1 MDKEDHDHLDYE
13 PEDVINDS
21 TTGAEDAELELS
33 NLKLVEEEVSSMDA
47 GPEAIPD
54 HPCTEGASALSTTP
68 GTSPQKN
75 VLDPKLGELINQ
87 LVESKVGHAM
97 ESSEARLRAA
107 ECEILSLREEL
118 QKDQAKLSSFEAKEA
133 EKKKKRKERK
143 ARKKTSPEQA
153 PIPEKRQKTSL
164 TSVTDGPSQE
174 ELTTEDDLAREI
186 EFHHPGAQSEGNNT
200 TLRVHEWLSKLA
212 REKQLRRHNARKM
225 EGLTPTEPATGEMT
239 NPDLWYNWRQ
249 SNKSRRIPHINAGWA
264 LAVLEFLGLERTTIK
279 EMSVEAKDETYC
291 VLVLMMKL
299 CGLITLPPYLHRA
312 YHNQDHCMDGAIR
325 RLRWAVPRMTS
336 YMGSDPATHIMFR
349 YNVTGLPSHLRVF
362 SKAVPR
368 LNPSP
373 PGSRSIDSRLTP
385 SREAARNLSRR
396 PRGEPSTRR
405 RTSTAKEDTTPRAA
419 TPRAASKRSTED
431 PTPRP
436 DNRVATEEPTPVEAT
451 EESGDAAVNRVEPE
465 AMEVVEVPQV
475 PAAEPLKT
483 VEPVFAH
490 TDLRESKERSEEQE
504 EKKRKR
510 EKKKSTLTRMIQIYK
525 ENNLGAGTSALRKY
539 LRSEMIPRKTC
550 KELIPEEFDSLTGSD
565 LDTIIARIKTLSNK
579 ALDAKL
585 DKDDLKKKKLV
596 KASTCGESIGQP
608 TDSSAQEAE
617 TEQDLGDSPEEK
629 SDSESSAEAVEAHVD
644 PDEGIG
650 SPSRQEDSTGV
661 ARRSRSPKPEK
672 TKKLRSTVAKVI
684 RKKTPKNPY
693 HESKHSSNHS
703 SSNTKTYTS
712 SSSSSRSRY
721 REDSSSRTVRH
732 PDPRDYQSTRR
743 GEEKRRTTKSHGR
756 R

>member
-1 MDKEDHDHLDYE
+1 M
-13 PEDVINDS
+13 
-21 TTGAEDAELELS
+21 
-33 NLKLVEEEVSSMDA
+33 
-47 GPEAIPD
+47 
-54 HPCTEGASALSTTP
+54 
-68 GTSPQKN
+68 
-75 VLDPKLGELINQ
+75 
-87 LVESKVGHAM
+87 
-97 ESSEARLRAA
+97 
-107 ECEILSLREEL
+107 
-118 QKDQAKLSSFEAKEA
+118 
-133 EKKKKRKERK
+133 
-143 ARKKTSPEQA
+143 
-153 PIPEKRQKTSL
+153 
-164 TSVTDGPSQE
+164 
-174 ELTTEDDLAREI
+174 
-186 EFHHPGAQSEGNNT
+186 
-200 TLRVHEWLSKLA
+200 
-212 REKQLRRHNARKM
+212 
-225 EGLTPTEPATGEMT
+225 
-239 NPDLWYNWRQ
+239 
-249 SNKSRRIPHINAGWA
+249 
-264 LAVLEFLGLERTTIK
+264 
-279 EMSVEAKDETYC
+279 
-291 VLVLMMKL
+291 
-299 CGLITLPPYLHRA
+299 
-312 YHNQDHCMDGAIR
+312 
-325 RLRWAVPRMTS
+325 
-336 YMGSDPATHIMFR
+336 
-349 YNVTGLPSHLRVF
+349 RVF

-419 TPRAASKRSTED
+419 TPRAATPRAASKRSTED

-436 DNRVATEEPTPVEAT
+436 DNRVATEEPTPAEAT
-451 EESGDAAVNRVEPE
+451 EESGDAAVNRVEP
-465 AMEVVEVPQV
+465 EVVEVPQV

-490 TDLRESKERSEEQE
+490 TDLRESKEKSEEQE
-504 EKKRKR
+504 DKKRKR

-596 KASTCGESIGQP
+596 KASTCGESVGQP

-650 SPSRQEDSTGV
+650 SPSRQDSTGV